1 MKKFGFF
8 AALSL
13 GLTLGLASG
22 CVHFDYEGETAPETG
37 TPVTTV
43 SRETVLP
50 GNTRT
55 LGRAVVWGDYRDVSR
70 DRLVERLEAEAAERG
85 ANTVRITA
93 EQVVPAGTAVQLDPA
108 VVTMDTVNSDNTSS
122 MNRLQRDFDGGYG
135 KAELFGKNERPAER
149 NAIAGARDYT
159 RIIRAEF
166 LICDPPVKTAKR
178 QPASGRHARRHSR
191 AGAEI
196 LRRAFPRNQRIL
208 PHHDGKRAARRAFH
222 RGQAE
227 RRLL

>member
-1 MKKFGFF
+1 MKKIGFF
-8 AALSL
+8 AALFL
-13 GLTLGLASG
+13 VLTLVLASG
-22 CVHFDYEGETAPETG
+22 CVHFDYEGEAAPETG
-37 TPVTTV
+37 MPITTI
-43 SRETVLP
+43 SRETELP
-50 GNTRT
+50 VKTRK
-55 LGRAVVWGDYRDVSR
+55 LGRAVAWGDYRDVSR
-70 DRLVERLEAEAAERG
+70 DRLADRLEAEAAERG

-178 QPASGRHARRHSR
+178 QPASEARSEAKPQARPETVEAVSEAKPKAR
-191 AGAEI
+191 AEAVE
-196 LRRAFPRNQRIL
+196 AVSEA
-208 PHHDGKRAARRAFH
+208 KT
-222 RGQAE
+222 E
-227 RRLL
+227 TKSEVKK